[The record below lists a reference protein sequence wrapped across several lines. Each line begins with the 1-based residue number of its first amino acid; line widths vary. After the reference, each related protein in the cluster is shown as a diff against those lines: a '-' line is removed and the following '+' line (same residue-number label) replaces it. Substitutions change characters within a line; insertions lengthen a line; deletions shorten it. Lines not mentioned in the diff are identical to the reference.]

1 GPETLSELGQR
12 FLGGVLAKA
21 PSFCAITNPTVN
33 SYKRL
38 NGAATASGYT
48 WSPNRVSWSGNN
60 RSHMVRVPDKDRFE
74 LRLADGAVNPYLLP
88 AVMLACGFWGLDSK
102 ADAQKCF
109 FPTSVNMY
117 DPALAFEPRSEIL
130 RQWEPHKNSG
140 RFLGQ
145 HFRAGFD
152 CDWLGGSSVGVHVC
166 AASRAWN
173 GLLLSG
179 DPGRLAGVAGDSH
192 TAQEPAGCHEKPR
205 RGQAAPRLVGSSPL
219 AEPGDLG
226 TLRRAS
232 QVLDEAIS
240 FTGRQSD

>member
-1 GPETLSELGQR
+1 HIHCSLWSEGKNVFEGPETLSELGQQ

-102 ADAQKCF
+102 ADPQKCF

-117 DPALAFEPRSEIL
+117 EIPDGSPELQGILTLPRNLLDATRSLEEDKQL
-130 RQWEPHKNSG
+130 Q
-140 RFLGQ
+140 
-145 HFRAGFD
+145 
-152 CDWLGGSSVGVHVC
+152 
-166 AASRAWN
+166 
-173 GLLLSG
+173 GLLGAEFMQAFIKVQKLEWAEFSAYLSRWEL
-179 DPGRLAGVAGDSH
+179 DR
-192 TAQEPAGCHEKPR
+192 
-205 RGQAAPRLVGSSPL
+205 
-219 AEPGDLG
+219 
-226 TLRRAS
+226 TL
-232 QVLDEAIS
+232 DC
-240 FTGRQSD
+240 

>member
-117 DPALAFEPRSEIL
+117 EIPDGSPELQGILTLPRNLLDATRSLEEDKQL
-130 RQWEPHKNSG
+130 Q
-140 RFLGQ
+140 
-145 HFRAGFD
+145 
-152 CDWLGGSSVGVHVC
+152 
-166 AASRAWN
+166 
-173 GLLLSG
+173 GLLG
-179 DPGRLAGVAGDSH
+179 
-192 TAQEPAGCHEKPR
+192 
-205 RGQAAPRLVGSSPL
+205 AAPWQNLVTL
-219 AEPGDLG
+219 APCAGLHKFWMKLSVSLDV
-226 TLRRAS
+226 RAIES
-232 QVLDEAIS
+232 AWS
-240 FTGRQSD
+240 YRGR